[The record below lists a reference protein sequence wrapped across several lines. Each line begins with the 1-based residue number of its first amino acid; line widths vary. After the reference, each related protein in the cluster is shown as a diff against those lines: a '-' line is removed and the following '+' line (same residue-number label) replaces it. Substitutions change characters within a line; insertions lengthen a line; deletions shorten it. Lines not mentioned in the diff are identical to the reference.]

1 MRLTY
6 DYLYIEKKNT
16 STMFYCVQTLAIR
29 WEKLPKMRQNSVF
42 TIIHCWNSSTVSK
55 MENRPGSN
63 INQINYV
70 LHNKCESHTNY
81 KTYNIY
87 VNYSTYSESSE
98 IEKSKS
104 NRTLRS
110 KNDQNIISLVL
121 ISKRSCRKKWKIS
134 YDAQHYEQKPN
145 AGLTKYF
152 NCPLLPGLFPGLFK
166 SFLT

>member
-1 MRLTY
+1 
-6 DYLYIEKKNT
+6 
-16 STMFYCVQTLAIR
+16 MFYCVQTLAIR

-42 TIIHCWNSSTVSK
+42 TIIHCWNSRTVSK
-55 MENRPGSN
+55 MENKPGSN

-70 LHNKCESHTNY
+70 LRNIYESHTNY

-104 NRTLRS
+104 NRTVRP

-121 ISKRSCRKKWKIS
+121 ISKRSCRKKWKIA

-152 NCPLLPGLFPGLFK
+152 NCLCYS